1 MKKAHIKEKLIITLD
16 VYKAIQLKNRL
27 NMKKYTTHI
36 IKRLGIMALSLLVL
50 LCATQDAS
58 AQRRR
63 GNDGG
68 GELKILKDLP
78 DFFINDGFMPNKLKS
93 IYRKDAA
100 RIALRFV
107 DKEQKATNQTV
118 EIPEQLVNA
127 VYNALVAVRV
137 SDVPAVDTVATKL
150 GLRTFSNPNTNT
162 ITLIFEH
169 DADWAKPLKMRAD
182 STARYSINKIMR
194 KYSLM
199 VSKVVSLDEDRSGL
213 VLISK
218 EPVNIQ
224 ALSRKFFLEEGIGC
238 IEEIQPFGDGN
249 DITMELGTDGWT
261 ITYSCKFGKCLE
273 KCDKHYDWKFKVSR
287 GGQVTYL
294 GSKGDVIPPW
304 IMNNDK
310 KNNSGVVLEGE
321 FNKKKT
327 GASPNKGIENNKG
340 IQDQNN

>member
-1 MKKAHIKEKLIITLD
+1 MKKHS
-16 VYKAIQLKNRL
+16 
-27 NMKKYTTHI
+27 THI
-36 IKRLGIMALSLLVL
+36 IKHISRLLLGLLVL
-50 LCATQDAS
+50 LCLSQEAS

-78 DFFINDGFMPNKLKS
+78 DFFINDAFMPNKLKT

-194 KYSLM
+194 KYGLM

-249 DITMELGTDGWT
+249 DITMELGSDGWS

-310 KNNSGVVLEGE
+310 KNNTAVTVENE
-321 FNKKKT
+321 FNKKKA
-327 GASPNKGIENNKG
+327 GASPNKGIENNRD
-340 IQDQNN
+340 IQNQNN